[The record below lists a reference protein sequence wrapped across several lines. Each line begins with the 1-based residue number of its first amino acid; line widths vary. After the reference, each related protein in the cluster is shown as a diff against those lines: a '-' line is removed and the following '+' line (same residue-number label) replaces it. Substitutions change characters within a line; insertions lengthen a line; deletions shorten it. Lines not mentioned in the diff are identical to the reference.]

1 MTECLDR
8 STDKA
13 GAYTDSYPMPTLAA
27 HAAAYTRTAILK
39 SFLLGLSDSL
49 PPRVDKAY
57 AETRMK
63 LKGGDVRAFLQS
75 LRVLGLID
83 PFGSITDRAR
93 RTRALAQRSE
103 AMQEGLREAYPELVE
118 LWDRRGGMP
127 RQEVEDFFKVKYE
140 LSASSAGPAAKLF
153 CDLMHEYG
161 STRPAAET
169 GTPLPSLPV
178 RASREIHPSAEAPA
192 TTVSRISSTGPAM
205 LPEPSQTD
213 LRLAALETLKSVVK
227 INIDSGWDDARIQAT
242 LDRFE
247 QMMQRILQP
256 SPESTSK
263 LAPETD

>member
-1 MTECLDR
+1 
-8 STDKA
+8 
-13 GAYTDSYPMPTLAA
+13 MPTLTA
-27 HAAAYTRTAILK
+27 HAAAYTRTGILT
-39 SFLLGLSDSL
+39 SFLSELSDSL
-49 PPRVDKAY
+49 PARVDKTY

-63 LKGGDVRAFLQS
+63 LRGGDVRAFLQS

-103 AMQEGLREAYPELVE
+103 AMQEGLREAYPELLE

-127 RQEVEDFFKVKYE
+127 RQAVEDFFKVQYE

-161 STRPAAET
+161 STLSPAET
-169 GTPLPSLPV
+169 GAALPTTPV
-178 RASREIHPSAEAPA
+178 RTNREFLPKTEAAPSAASRNSPIAPA
-192 TTVSRISSTGPAM
+192 AIPD
-205 LPEPSQTD
+205 PSQTD

-247 QMMQRILQP
+247 QMMQRILQLNP
-256 SPESTSK
+256 DSVATD
-263 LAPETD
+263 APGGG